1 MAVVD
6 PIKVGVAGGW
16 DVRDG
21 SAMANGTTIE
31 ADVAIIGTGAGGG
44 TAAEVLAN
52 AGLKVVMLED
62 GPLKSSDSFADMDE
76 ARAWNDLYQESGSR
90 GTKDGAVAIFQGRAV
105 GGTTVVNWTSSFR
118 TPDETLKHWTSAHG
132 VDGVDPETM
141 APWFERMEKRLN
153 IQKWAV
159 PPNANNDALAK
170 GCSKLGWEWDIVPR
184 NVKGCWNLGYCG
196 QGCPS
201 NAKQSM
207 LVTTIP
213 AALDKGATL
222 VHNAR
227 VEKVVH
233 QGDSVTG
240 LQVMSIGDDNRR
252 PNGKTF
258 TVKARRYIVAAGAI
272 NSPALLLHSD
282 APNASGLLGKRTFL
296 HPVPVTIGQFK
307 DPIDGWYGA
316 PQSTYSD
323 EFVWSE
329 GAAGAMGYKLEIAPM
344 HPGLM
349 SAALG
354 GFGET
359 LFKRVGGLKN
369 ASCNLALLR
378 DGFNEQNQ
386 GASISVDD
394 NGYPIIDYE
403 FNDYVWDGV
412 KRALASLTEA
422 QFAAG
427 ATSVLA
433 GHLNATPWSS
443 WPEAKKGLEELSYE
457 AVKVTLFSA
466 HVMGGCQ
473 MGADEKTAVC
483 DSRAQYF
490 GLNNLSVFDGSMF
503 PTSIGAN
510 PQLSI
515 YGLVAKLATQL
526 ADEMTGPVT
535 AVA

>member
-6 PIKVGVAGGW
+6 PIKNGIAGGW
-16 DVRDG
+16 DVRHGGAVEHG
-21 SAMANGTTIE
+21 STIE

-44 TAAEVLAN
+44 TAAEILSQ
-52 AGLKVVMLED
+52 AGLKVLMIED

-90 GTKDGAVAIFQGRAV
+90 GTKDGAIAIFQGRSV

-118 TPDETLKHWTSAHG
+118 TPDDTLLHWQNTHG
-132 VDGVDPETM
+132 VKGVDPASM

-159 PPNANNDALAK
+159 PANANNDALAK
-170 GCSKLGWEWDIVPR
+170 GCESLGWGWGVVPR

-213 AALDKGATL
+213 AALDADSIL

-227 VEKVVH
+227 VNKVLH
-233 QGDSVTG
+233 EGDTVTG
-240 LQVMSIGDDNRR
+240 LQVMGIGDDNRR
-252 PNGKTF
+252 PNGRLF
-258 TVKARRYIVAAGAI
+258 NVKARHYVLAAGSI
-272 NSPALLLHSD
+272 NSPALLLHSK
-282 APNASGLLGKRTFL
+282 APNPSGLLGKRTFL

-323 EFVWSE
+323 EFVWRD
-329 GAAGAMGYKLEIAPM
+329 GAAGAMGYKLEVAPM

-349 SAALG
+349 SAAMG
-354 GFGET
+354 GFGEA
-359 LFKRVGGLKN
+359 LFNRVGNLKH

-378 DGFNEQNQ
+378 DGFSEQNQ

-394 NGYPIIDYE
+394 NGYPVIEYE

-412 KRALASLTEA
+412 KQALRSLTEA

-427 ATSVLA
+427 ATSVLV
-433 GHLNATPWSS
+433 GHLNASPWTS
-443 WPEAKKGLEELSYE
+443 WAEAQKGLDELDYE

-473 MGADEKTAVC
+473 LGGSADTAVC
-483 DSRAQYF
+483 DSSGRYY
-490 GLNNLSVFDGSMF
+490 GLENLSVFDGSVF

-515 YGLVAKLATQL
+515 YGLVAKLATAL
-526 ADEMTGPVT
+526 AESMTKPET